1 MKRYPLVVCMLF
13 FNLSFAKGQVSKA
26 DTILATA
33 TQIADY
39 ILYQNHDSSYI
50 RSYADKI
57 SLRILANNK
66 YNSFRLW
73 DQSLNSSIRYRP
85 DLGVNFGI
93 GASYK
98 WLAFDIAT
106 SLGVREENISNSIY
120 RDIQFRI
127 LTSKHYFRL
136 RYQYYYGYKVDQVW
150 GEIPSQLE
158 DYEIRTDTRTMQFG
172 IQYLYAFNYGK
183 FSIKAPFAMN
193 ERQKKS
199 AGSFVAGIGFLM
211 YAIDADSSLIP
222 DELELPSAAWNNFSQ
237 WNVVSL
243 TANFGYMYS
252 LILKERFFLTLGL
265 IPGMGISNGDYW
277 AGERTRM
284 KSAFTLRLK
293 TMNAIGYN
301 GIRFFAGLQLIAGIN
316 YIPLEKELKGS
327 IVEGKS
333 ALFVGYRF

>member
-1 MKRYPLVVCMLF
+1 MKRFKLLVFLSIL
-13 FNLSFAKGQVSKA
+13 NLSYATGQESKA

-57 SLRILANNK
+57 SIKILANNK
-66 YNSFRLW
+66 FNSFRLW
-73 DQSLNSSIRYRP
+73 DQSINSSIRYRP
-85 DLGVNFGI
+85 DLGVNLGI
-93 GASYK
+93 GAAYK
-98 WLAFDIAT
+98 WLALDVAFNV
-106 SLGVREENISNSIY
+106 GVNEENISNSIY

-150 GEIPSQLE
+150 TEEPYQLE

-199 AGSFVAGIGFLM
+199 AGSFIAGIGFQMFAL
-211 YAIDADSSLIP
+211 DADSSLIP
-222 DELELPSAAWNNFSQ
+222 NELELSAAAWNNFSQ
-237 WNVVSL
+237 WNVASA
-243 TANFGYMYS
+243 TASFGYMYS

-277 AGERTRM
+277 AGERNRM
-284 KSAFTLRLK
+284 KASFTLRLK

-301 GIRFFAGLQLIAGIN
+301 GNRFFVGVQLIAGIN
-316 YIPLEKELKGS
+316 YIPLEKEIKGN
-327 IVEGKS
+327 IMEGRS
-333 ALFVGYRF
+333 ALFLGYRF